1 MQNLSIPQLS
11 VLLLENAFYISYFQI
26 LVLLHLSQ
34 LKIKVHTI
42 FLVKNLNSNQITPF
56 PFSSGIQTQFH
67 KSPATFFF
75 TYFLQSFI
83 YTLYN
88 VQTFVKADLT
98 QVLMLHS
105 STQTFMHILSC
116 PIPLNMSTTYTAQL
130 STVTLVEFPACYGCK
145 ILFKIAA
152 FQTSS

>member
-11 VLLLENAFYISYFQI
+11 VLLLENAFYISYFRI

-42 FLVKNLNSNQITPF
+42 FLVKNLNTNQITPF
-56 PFSSGIQTQFH
+56 PFPSGIQTQFH
-67 KSPATFFF
+67 KSPAT
-75 TYFLQSFI
+75 TYFLQSFL

-88 VQTFVKADLT
+88 LQTFVKADLT
-98 QVLMLHS
+98 QVLTLHS

-116 PIPLNMSTTYTAQL
+116 PVPLNMSTTYTAQL

-152 FQTSS
+152 FQISS